1 MAFDVRRLLLLVEV
15 AHHGSITGAA
25 TALNYTP
32 SAVSQQIS
40 RLEAEAGQPLLDRHA
55 RGITLTDA
63 GQALLERAER
73 IGRELRA
80 ARTELDDLAGLRAGS
95 LRIGT
100 FPTVAA
106 SFLPLVVRQFRSRYP
121 AVELIVRSARNPG
134 LVQLLD
140 SREVELSLLWDY
152 EWRRL
157 DEPNLEVTHLLD
169 DPTAIIVS
177 TSHRLAGRAST
188 TFAELA
194 EEQWIV
200 RDDHPVAEVLT
211 RSCHAAGF
219 EPSIAYRA
227 HDYQEAQAMAAVG
240 IGIALAP
247 RLALTS
253 LRDDVTT
260 VGLGPSAPA
269 RRILLAR
276 PQHRQ
281 TPAAIALHEVFLETA
296 ALLRNTGGDLDQT
309 VRRATLRASQTGRL
323 PTGQEPFDAR

>member
-1 MAFDVRRLLLLVEV
+1 MSLDVRRLLLLAQV
-15 AHHGSITGAA
+15 ARQGSITGAA
-25 TALNYTP
+25 AALTYTP

-55 RGITLTDA
+55 RGITLTEA
-63 GQALLERAER
+63 GEALVTHAER
-73 IGRELRA
+73 IDRELRA
-80 ARTELDDLAGLRAGS
+80 ARTELDELAGLRAGS

-106 SFLPLVVRQFRSRYP
+106 SFLPLAVREFRGRYP
-121 AVELIVRSARNPG
+121 AVALAVHSARNAG
-134 LVQLLD
+134 LIELLD

-157 DEPNLEVTHLLD
+157 SEPGLEVTHLLD
-169 DPTAIIVS
+169 DPTTLVVS
-177 TSHRLAGRAST
+177 KAHRLAGRGST

-194 EEQWIV
+194 GEQWIV

-240 IGIALAP
+240 LGVVLAP
-247 RLALTS
+247 RLALAG

-260 VGLGPSAPA
+260 VALGSSAPV
-269 RRILLAR
+269 RRILLGRASHHR
-276 PQHRQ
+276 P
-281 TPAAIALHEVFLETA
+281 TPAAAALRQVFLETA
-296 ALLRNTGGDLDQT
+296 AALRDAGDELDRL
-309 VRRATLRASQTGRL
+309 VRRAAL
-323 PTGQEPFDAR
+323 P

>member
-1 MAFDVRRLLLLVEV
+1 MTFDVRRMLLLAQV
-15 AHHGSITGAA
+15 ARQGSITGAA
-25 TALNYTP
+25 AALNYTP

-40 RLEAEAGQPLLDRHA
+40 RLEAEAGQPLLDRRA

-63 GQALLERAER
+63 GRAVLVHAER
-73 IGRELRA
+73 IDRELRA
-80 ARTELDDLAGLRAGS
+80 ARTELDDLAGLREGT

-106 SFLPLVVRQFRSRYP
+106 SFLPLVVREFRARHP
-121 AVELIVRSARNPG
+121 GVELIVRSSRNAG
-134 LVQLLD
+134 LVELLD
-140 SREVELSLLWDY
+140 SHEVELSLLWDY

-157 DEPNLEVTHLLD
+157 ADPGLDITYLLD
-169 DPTAIIVS
+169 DPTTLIVS
-177 TSHRLAGRAST
+177 TAHRLAGRKST

-194 EEQWIV
+194 GEQWIV

-247 RLALTS
+247 RLALTG

-260 VGLGPSAPA
+260 VALGPSAPA
-269 RRILLAR
+269 RRILLATVQHHR
-276 PQHRQ
+276 P
-281 TPAAIALHEVFLETA
+281 TPAAAALRAVFLATA
-296 ALLRNTGGDLDQT
+296 ANLRDAGGNLDHA
-309 VRRATLRASQTGRL
+309 VRRAAPR
-323 PTGQEPFDAR
+323 P